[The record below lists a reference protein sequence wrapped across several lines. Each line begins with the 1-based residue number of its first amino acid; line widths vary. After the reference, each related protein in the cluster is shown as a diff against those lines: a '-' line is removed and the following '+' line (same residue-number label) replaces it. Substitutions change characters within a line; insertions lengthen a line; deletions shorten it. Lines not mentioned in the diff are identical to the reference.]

1 MNRSFKITGLIL
13 MGLSSWTMGPVFLS
27 ACSVTAVRPAQEMS
41 NMEVSIRAAK
51 EVNAD
56 VLAPELYRL
65 ANEIGQR
72 ARHEYRYK
80 NFEDAKKLADRA
92 RIFAEKAEF
101 ESIRNGGKR
110 EALPQDPLAE
120 PSYSP
125 MPIGTPID
133 NGVSPTPSPGVSPS
147 PSSTLPR

>member
-1 MNRSFKITGLIL
+1 